1 MDERSDLLAQIKKGK
16 ELRKV
21 HIDCNNPR
29 SANEVVIFCFI
40 QVDGADRVQKRSKKT
55 GGDNVAD
62 ILEKVINQR
71 FDVFQDS
78 TDSDFD
84 EEDDSD
90 SDGWSD

>member
-1 MDERSDLLAQIKKGK
+1 MLRKGK
-16 ELRKV
+16 
-21 HIDCNNPR
+21 N
-29 SANEVVIFCFI
+29 
-40 QVDGADRVQKRSKKT
+40 T

-84 EEDDSD
+84 DEDDSY

>member
-1 MDERSDLLAQIKKGK
+1 MTND
-16 ELRKV
+16 
-21 HIDCNNPR
+21 NPWT
-29 SANEVVIFCFI
+29 SGCQFLF
-40 QVDGADRVQKRSKKT
+40 QVDAADRVLKKGKKT

-84 EEDDSD
+84 DEDDSD
-90 SDGWSD
+90 FGDWSD